1 MSHEIAV
8 INGRSAMAYQGEDP
22 WHKLGS
28 VFSTEARTNIALAME
43 AANLNWNVETR
54 PVYLADGRVNPFSLA
69 VVRDVDDAIIGSVGP
84 KTSLVQN
91 KEAFGILDELVQDFG
106 LEIETAGAL
115 YNGAQVWMLAKLP
128 NSTEEIV
135 PGDKVEGYTLIQH
148 AHDNGHSL
156 DGILVQTRVVCK
168 NTMAA
173 ALAEHGEAN
182 TEKGRVFKVKKT
194 KNVSFRV
201 DEAAKTMSQLAA
213 ALRASNETLR
223 SLARKSLTPREIAE
237 FIEAVIPIK
246 PVTVTANGKDAV
258 RVDSKVLTERRK
270 AIAALVFEGVGAKMA
285 NQFAAKGQATAW
297 GAVNAISEYFDHVRP
312 AEAQSASSKQK
323 ANQSALFG
331 TNAQVKLLA
340 LAKARQLVA
349 AA

>member
-1 MSHEIAV
+1 
-8 INGRSAMAYQGEDP
+8 MAYQGETP
-22 WHKLGS
+22 WHELGAEFS
-28 VFSTEARTNIALAME
+28 VAARTNIALAME
-43 AANLNWNVETR
+43 AANLNWKVDTQ
-54 PVYLADGRVNPFSLA
+54 PVYLADGRVNPFSVA
-69 VVRDVDDAIIGSVGP
+69 VVRDIDNAIIGSVGP

-91 KEAFGILDELVQDFG
+91 EDAFGILDELVQNFG

-135 PGDKVEGYTLIQH
+135 PGDKTEGYTLIQH

-182 TEKGRVFKVKKT
+182 TEKGRVFKLKKT
-194 KNVSFRV
+194 RNVSVRV
-201 DEAAKTMSQLAA
+201 GDAGKTMGQLAA
-213 ALRASNETLR
+213 ALRASNETFR

-246 PVTVTANGKDAV
+246 PVAVTTNAKDAA

-297 GAVNAISEYFDHVRP
+297 GALNAVTEYFDHVRT
-312 AEAQSASSKQK
+312 AEAQTPSAKLK